1 MSPAEAGHYSFTL
14 AQLPIAGFAI
24 HLAVAHCPNFTTPN
38 DRLQKTF
45 RNSVDT
51 MMAASLQ

>member
-1 MSPAEAGHYSFTL
+1 MSPAEAGHYSFTP